1 MTYEKEAGVSES
13 GVTLFGFEGAGKRT
27 PRTERKEPGELTARE
42 EFVKAFFAYFLSRKK
57 VCTFSSVGRAT
68 DS

>member
-1 MTYEKEAGVSES
+1 MTYEKAGEPES
-13 GVTLFGFEGAGKRT
+13 SVTLFGFEGAGKRT
-27 PRTERKEPGELTARE
+27 PRTERKERGELAARD

-57 VCTFSSVGRAT
+57 VCAFSSVGRAT

>member
-1 MTYEKEAGVSES
+1 MTYEKAGEPES